1 MVKAVTV
8 HDVHAMQQRGESFVL
23 IDVREPHEH
32 AIAFVHGAQAYP
44 MSQAAT
50 WLAGL
55 DPQAPTVVMCHHG
68 GRSASV
74 AQALVTRFGFQDV
87 SNMEGGIDAWSCEV
101 DTAIPRY

>member
-1 MVKAVTV
+1 MVKSVSV

-32 AIAFVHGAQAYP
+32 AIAFINGAQTCA

-50 WLAGL
+50 WLPSL

-74 AQALVTRFGFQDV
+74 AQALVTRFGFSDV